1 MGRKKL
7 LVSLSFAAAISL
19 FFVGCGKE
27 EKTEVV
33 QQEES
38 VTVEERRMEDGTI
51 HVQPNSKMDSLISQ
65 GKYDNIRK
73 EFCGDN
79 GCSDE
84 LQTFSDK
91 PTVSLVVTF
100 SNAMILFQR
109 LDKALNTVC
118 GFLGS
123 SIPQICGGGQ
133 APVQQASRISG
144 KQTDI
149 VDTLLNLVGLKRDEI
164 TALMTEIAT
173 ATENYLKIPDS
184 KNYVFAIAV
193 PFQVKVGNLV
203 NVWFKAGTQ
212 IRWDLMNV
220 LGSVSQLVLAVF
232 NVINS
237 HDLRLDIGAILSNA
251 NQLLGDLSNDPAGFI
266 VRLPGTLGIDGAPDF
281 LRFKEGGA
289 DIWKGIP
296 VNLSKALGWAGN
308 GLEYMFGNPCKQD
321 DPALVCYKDAK
332 IRFNLDLQKE
342 NKFLG
347 EKATTGELD
356 LPGGFTAETAQNV
369 VKVLKNGGEKFD
381 CTKTDNDNNEIHIV
395 EGPDKFDISDIV
407 NTVGPFIADQITEIP
422 LPNFMKINVC
432 RFFGAKETQ
441 PKPIRDLLFPH
452 ELVADGGNYKTAN
465 AGKFFAL
472 EVEASKNFYLK
483 AITLG
488 NSNDNPIYLGRWTN
502 YGDLF
507 IVTNLFTNPPHS
519 FVPQLPYA
527 KPALVNFVSELTT
540 ISYAN
545 FTTTITVPYDDEP
558 VPVTVDYV
566 IYTTDKYQDINIEQR
581 WADFSNF
588 APLLDP
594 TKYDSGLPENTIG
607 LLVSQKWV
615 RGDYVARGDGRR
627 FKKVKDQ
634 GGNSLEISEDYLEPL
649 TSFISLR
656 WHSQYPKDVISSLTG
671 ILDDIGMKFLI
682 YVLFRDPSWNSSVQ
696 IDICSV
702 LYTFARDVKEKYD
715 TETNEMKKEVIA
727 NIVKALYAIQ
737 SSRGGNGNQVW
748 ECPVIAITGE
758 NPFSFN
764 VSQAQADWKL
774 STNQVVNDLLGLGLF
789 AIAASKVK

>member
-38 VTVEERRMEDGTI
+38 VTVEEHKMEDGTI
-51 HVQPNSKMDSLISQ
+51 HVQPNSKMASLISQ

-184 KNYVFAIAV
+184 KNYVFAITV

-332 IRFNLDLQKE
+332 
-342 NKFLG
+342 
-347 EKATTGELD
+347 T
-356 LPGGFTAETAQNV
+356 
-369 VKVLKNGGEKFD
+369 
-381 CTKTDNDNNEIHIV
+381 
-395 EGPDKFDISDIV
+395 
-407 NTVGPFIADQITEIP
+407 QIQPRPSERKQI
-422 LPNFMKINVC
+422 
-432 RFFGAKETQ
+432 FGRK
-441 PKPIRDLLFPH
+441 
-452 ELVADGGNYKTAN
+452 
-465 AGKFFAL
+465 
-472 EVEASKNFYLK
+472 
-483 AITLG
+483 
-488 NSNDNPIYLGRWTN
+488 
-502 YGDLF
+502 
-507 IVTNLFTNPPHS
+507 
-519 FVPQLPYA
+519 
-527 KPALVNFVSELTT
+527 
-540 ISYAN
+540 SY
-545 FTTTITVPYDDEP
+545 Y
-558 VPVTVDYV
+558 
-566 IYTTDKYQDINIEQR
+566 R
-581 WADFSNF
+581 
-588 APLLDP
+588 
-594 TKYDSGLPENTIG
+594 
-607 LLVSQKWV
+607 
-615 RGDYVARGDGRR
+615 
-627 FKKVKDQ
+627 
-634 GGNSLEISEDYLEPL
+634 
-649 TSFISLR
+649 
-656 WHSQYPKDVISSLTG
+656 
-671 ILDDIGMKFLI
+671 
-682 YVLFRDPSWNSSVQ
+682 
-696 IDICSV
+696 
-702 LYTFARDVKEKYD
+702 
-715 TETNEMKKEVIA
+715 
-727 NIVKALYAIQ
+727 
-737 SSRGGNGNQVW
+737 
-748 ECPVIAITGE
+748 
-758 NPFSFN
+758 
-764 VSQAQADWKL
+764 
-774 STNQVVNDLLGLGLF
+774 
-789 AIAASKVK
+789 